1 MIKQRDLPPLSLYIH
16 IPWCVAKCPYCDFH
30 SLARQGPL
38 PEASYVGALL
48 ADLDAAEESLQG
60 RAVHTIFF
68 GGGTPSLFS
77 PSAINEILAGINRR
91 IPLPCSC
98 EITLEA
104 NPGTVEAGR
113 FRAFREAGVNR
124 LSLGIQSLHDP
135 FLKALGRIHD
145 SREAQAAIDQAATS
159 GFRSFNIDLMY
170 GLPGQSAEQAA
181 ADVHQALSAKP
192 LHLSLYELTIEAHT
206 AFAHKP
212 PILPNEEEREAIE
225 AAVQGAAASA
235 GLERYEV
242 SAYARTGFRC
252 AHNLNYWEF
261 GDYLGLGAGAHG
273 KLSTRQGV
281 VREVRAPDPERY
293 MSGIDRILSRR
304 VLSKADLVFEFLLNA
319 LRLTEGF
326 SAQLFAAR
334 TGCDFSEYASRW
346 QNAAAQGL
354 LLVDAERVRATPL
367 GRRFL
372 DSLLSSLLT
381 SADPAPMPPGEPRHA
396 LG

>member
-1 MIKQRDLPPLSLYIH
+1 MIEERGLPPLSLYIH
-16 IPWCVAKCPYCDFH
+16 IPWCVTKCPYCDFH
-30 SLARQGPL
+30 SLPRQGPL
-38 PEASYVGALL
+38 PEARYVRALL
-48 ADLDAAEESLQG
+48 ADLDEAEEALQG
-60 RAVHTIFF
+60 RTIQTIFF

-77 PSAINEILAGINRR
+77 AGAINEILAGINRR
-91 IPLPCSC
+91 TALLPAC

-113 FRAFREAGVNR
+113 FTAFREAGINR
-124 LSLGIQSLHDP
+124 LSLGVQSLQDP
-135 FLKALGRIHD
+135 FLQALGRIHD
-145 SREAQAAIDQAATS
+145 SHEARTAIDQAANS

-170 GLPGQSAEQAA
+170 GLPGQRAGEAL
-181 ADVHQALSAKP
+181 ADVQAALSARP
-192 LHLSLYELTIEAHT
+192 RHLSLYELTIEAHT

-212 PILPNEEEREAIE
+212 PILPDEEEREAIE

-235 GLERYEV
+235 HLERYEV
-242 SAYARTGFRC
+242 SAYASAGFQC
-252 AHNLNYWEF
+252 AHNRNYWQF

-293 MSGIDRILSRR
+293 MDGAERILSRR
-304 VLSKADLVFEFLLNA
+304 VLSEADLVFEFLLNA
-319 LRLTEGF
+319 LRLTDGF
-326 SAQLFAAR
+326 STALFTAR
-334 TGCDFSEYASRW
+334 TGREFKDRVPQW
-346 QNAAAQGL
+346 QNAVAKGL
-354 LLVDAERVRATPL
+354 LLVDAERVRVTPL

-381 SADPAPMPPGEPRHA
+381 SVDPAPLPLGETRHA